1 MVSKIGAEAKN
12 MAEYTISKADT
23 SEAKPTGEQRPARR
37 SWVAL
42 TIFAMSVFTLLSI
55 LALIGLI
62 FGPADINALADH
74 ALPWSLLALALA
86 GVAMA
91 IAKRRP
97 RAQADEA

>member
-37 SWVAL
+37 FWVAL
-42 TIFAMSVFTLLSI
+42 TIFAMSVFTLLSV

-62 FGPADINALADH
+62 FGHADIKALADH
-74 ALPWSLLALALA
+74 ALPWSLLALA

>member
-1 MVSKIGAEAKN
+1 
-12 MAEYTISKADT
+12 MAEYTISKADA
-23 SEAKPTGEQRPARR
+23 SEENPTGEQHPARR

-42 TIFAMSVFTLLSI
+42 TILAMSVFTLLSV

-62 FGPADINALADH
+62 FGPADIKALADH
-74 ALPWSLLALALA
+74 SLPWSLLALALA